1 MDIHFYAIYALSR
14 AAAFSPAE
22 AHIIASSS
30 QYTDDSIYEIYP
42 GLEPWKPVRTAH
54 IGLETWSSSLQRE
67 VFMPF
72 HFIPGG
78 EGRGEERWITRAGSS
93 LAETVLKAAIDTRG
107 NSLYLF
113 RLGIALHAYA
123 DTFSHQNFT
132 GSHSRF
138 NTVRDL
144 HARNE
149 SKYWEMAQKR
159 WHFGPQSPYKLLPK
173 IGHGE
178 AGKHPDIPYLEWSYR
193 NHRGTM
199 VHGSNPTR
207 YIEALESICAQ
218 LAPLNKPAKI
228 VPWST
233 LKKPC
238 RNAITK
244 TGYRAARV
252 LHWKRAIRGS
262 EFYHWTT
269 RELFTMQYDRHHWR
283 DAAIVPAITEH
294 GLWQPRPTFN
304 NSHWVRWHQAAA
316 EHRQLVLGLL

>member
-1 MDIHFYAIYALSR
+1 MQVDIHFYAIYALSR

-178 AGKHPDIPYLEWSYR
+178 AGKHPDIPYQIGRAS
-193 NHRGTM
+193 
-199 VHGSNPTR
+199 
-207 YIEALESICAQ
+207 
-218 LAPLNKPAKI
+218 
-228 VPWST
+228 
-233 LKKPC
+233 C
-238 RNAITK
+238 RE
-244 TGYRAARV
+244 RV
-252 LHWKRAIRGS
+252 
-262 EFYHWTT
+262 
-269 RELFTMQYDRHHWR
+269 
-283 DAAIVPAITEH
+283 
-294 GLWQPRPTFN
+294 
-304 NSHWVRWHQAAA
+304 
-316 EHRQLVLGLL
+316 